1 MKSKMKRIILIA
13 LLGISSFLSAQK
25 KDKNLYEGTQEFGS
39 KNYINSEANF
49 RVSQSKNEEKR
60 AVANYNLGTSIY
72 RQNQPGEAKF
82 KFFNAIESAKTK
94 EEKHKAY
101 HNLGNTFMLEENYQ
115 AAVDAYKNALRNNP
129 YDEETR
135 YNYALAKQ
143 KLKENPPKGNQDNK
157 DKDKDKDQNQ
167 NQNQDN
173 QDDKKDKKDNGNDK
187 DKKDSDQG
195 DKDDNKN
202 KGDKKE
208 DKNEDNK
215 DDKQSQNPKP
225 SGANKQ
231 QIESILD
238 AVNNAEKNIQDKINA
253 KKVKAQPKT
262 NDKDW

>member
-1 MKSKMKRIILIA
+1 MKRIILIA

-25 KDKNLYEGTQEFGS
+25 KDKNLYEGTKEFGN

-82 KFFNAIESAKTK
+82 KFFNAVESAKTK
-94 EEKHKAY
+94 EEKHKAF

-157 DKDKDKDQNQ
+157 DKDQNKDQNQ

-173 QDDKKDKKDNGNDK
+173 QDDKKDKKDNGKDK
-187 DKKDSDQG
+187 DKKDSDQS

-215 DDKQSQNPKP
+215 GENQNQNPKP

>member
-1 MKSKMKRIILIA
+1 MKRIILIA

-25 KDKNLYEGTQEFGS
+25 KDKNLYEGTKEFGN

-82 KFFNAIESAKTK
+82 KFFNAVESAKTK
-94 EEKHKAY
+94 EEKHKAF
-101 HNLGNTFMLEENYQ
+101 HNIGNTFMLEENYQ

-157 DKDKDKDQNQ
+157 DKDQNKDQNQ

-173 QDDKKDKKDNGNDK
+173 QDEKKDKKDNGKDK

-215 DDKQSQNPKP
+215 GENQNQNPKP

>member
-13 LLGISSFLSAQK
+13 LFSISSFLSAQK
-25 KDKNLYEGTQEFGS
+25 KDKNLYEGTKEFGN

-49 RVSQSKNEEKR
+49 RISQSKNEEKR

-72 RQNQPGEAKF
+72 RQNHPGEAKF
-82 KFFNAIESAKTK
+82 KFFTAIESAKSK
-94 EEKHKAY
+94 EEKHKTY

-157 DKDKDKDQNQ
+157 DKDKDQNQ

-173 QDDKKDKKDNGNDK
+173 KDDKKDKKDNGNDK

-202 KGDKKE
+202 KGNKKE
-208 DKNEDNK
+208 DKNEDKK

-238 AVNNAEKNIQDKINA
+238 AVNNAEKNVQDKINA

>member
-1 MKSKMKRIILIA
+1 MKRIILIA
-13 LLGISSFLSAQK
+13 LFSISSFLSAQK
-25 KDKNLYEGTQEFGS
+25 KDKNLYEGTKEFGN

-49 RVSQSKNEEKR
+49 RISQSKNEEKR

-72 RQNQPGEAKF
+72 RQNHPGEAKF
-82 KFFNAIESAKTK
+82 KFFTAIESAKSK
-94 EEKHKAY
+94 EEKHKTY

-157 DKDKDKDQNQ
+157 DKDKDQNQ

-173 QDDKKDKKDNGNDK
+173 KDDKKDKKDNGNDK

-202 KGDKKE
+202 KGNKKE
-208 DKNEDNK
+208 DKNEDKK

-238 AVNNAEKNIQDKINA
+238 AVNNAEKNVQDKINA

>member
-1 MKSKMKRIILIA
+1 MKRIILIA
-13 LLGISSFLSAQK
+13 LLSISSFLSAQK
-25 KDKNLYEGTQEFGS
+25 KDKNLYEGTKEFGN

-49 RVSQSKNEEKR
+49 RISQSKNEEKR

-72 RQNQPGEAKF
+72 RQNHPGEAKF
-82 KFFNAIESAKTK
+82 KFFTAIESAKSK

-157 DKDKDKDQNQ
+157 DKDKDQNQ

-202 KGDKKE
+202 KGNKKE
-208 DKNEDNK
+208 DKNEDKK

-238 AVNNAEKNIQDKINA
+238 AVNNAEKNVQDKINA
-253 KKVKAQPKT
+253 KKVKTQPKT

>member
-1 MKSKMKRIILIA
+1 MKRIILIA

-25 KDKNLYEGTQEFGS
+25 KDKNLYEGTKEFGN

-82 KFFNAIESAKTK
+82 KFFNAVESAKTK
-94 EEKHKAY
+94 EEKHKAF

-157 DKDKDKDQNQ
+157 DKDQNKDQNQ

-173 QDDKKDKKDNGNDK
+173 QDDKKDKKDNGKDK

-215 DDKQSQNPKP
+215 GENQNQNPKP